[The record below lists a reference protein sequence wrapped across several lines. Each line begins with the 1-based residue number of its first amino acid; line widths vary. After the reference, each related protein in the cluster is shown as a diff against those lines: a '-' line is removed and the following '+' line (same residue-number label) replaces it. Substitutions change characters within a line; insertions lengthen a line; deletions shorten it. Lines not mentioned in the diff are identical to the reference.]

1 LHNTRM
7 KSAPLDIL
15 SSEECD
21 RIHGTTVDI
30 LRQVGVHVPHAE
42 ARSILAD
49 AGARV
54 GPDDRV
60 YIPEDVLLK
69 AIESAP
75 SVVTLTGL
83 DPARRVVIGADHV
96 NFMGGAGLLNILDL
110 EGNYR
115 PATLKDLA
123 DFTRLCDALEYLDVN
138 HGMCDPSDAAGP
150 GLYPLAASRIIPNT
164 TKPTALVID
173 GGKDVEAI
181 AEMASVA
188 LGSEAA
194 VRERP
199 FFTIHDSTALSPL
212 RHDPKNAEVLLEAC
226 RRGFPTGLVAWPMM
240 GLTSPVTVAGTM
252 AQRNASA
259 LVGLILA
266 QTVNPGNP
274 FIIQMTCGGIDMR
287 TGNVVTASPE
297 IGLAGMVGAQMARRY
312 GLPSVIIA
320 GTDAKIP
327 DAQAGA
333 EKTFMLT
340 SAALAGVNL
349 IHGSTSEM
357 DGMMVASAEQCV
369 IDNDIMGMVRH
380 LISGVQVNEET
391 LALDVI
397 QEVSLGDGNFMVH
410 PHTLARFRDL
420 YEPVAFTRRRMQDW
434 ASRGAMSARESA
446 AHKARKI
453 LDEHFPSPL
462 SGEQVAEIEKIAEA
476 YSNER

>member
-1 LHNTRM
+1 MHNTRM

-49 AGARV
+49 ACARV

-96 NFMGGAGLLNILDL
+96 NFMGGAGLLNVLDL
-110 EGNYR
+110 DGNYR

-150 GLYPLAASRIIPNT
+150 GLYSLAASRIIPNT

-173 GGKDVEAI
+173 GGRDVEAI

-226 RRGFPTGLVAWPMM
+226 RRGFPTGLVAWPML
-240 GLTSPVTVAGTM
+240 GLTSPVTIAGTM

-287 TGNVVTASPE
+287 TGNV
-297 IGLAGMVGAQMARRY
+297 GLAGMVGAQMARRY

-320 GTDAKIP
+320 GTDAKVP

-333 EKTFMLT
+333 EKAFMLT

-380 LISGVQVNEET
+380 LVSGVQVNEET

-397 QEVSLGDGNFMVH
+397 QEVSLGDGNFMIH

-420 YEPVAFTRRRMQDW
+420 YEPAAFTRRKMQDW

-453 LDEHFPSPL
+453 LDEHFPTPL